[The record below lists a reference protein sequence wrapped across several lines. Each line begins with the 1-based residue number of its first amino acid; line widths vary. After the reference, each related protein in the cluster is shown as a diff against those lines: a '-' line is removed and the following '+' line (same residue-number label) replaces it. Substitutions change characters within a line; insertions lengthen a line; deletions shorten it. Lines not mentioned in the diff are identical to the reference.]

1 MRGNAGII
9 GPQQFQYTT
18 GASGNFS
25 IVDQYNL
32 KLQGKWP
39 ISPGPAPTGVDTE
52 TAFVGSLPA
61 RMITVSSSGDYT
73 GNWDVGEIQ
82 TSFTGTGRLY
92 LAAKVTSSPTYRND
106 IAVAGVQILSSDKS
120 TLEESWIFSAS
131 SGQNNWASANSQI
144 SGSSSSGLTFTPSN
158 ASSYSYYNLGTSA
171 YRTRWSLASYTSSTY
186 TGMADGI
193 SGSWDSS
200 IMSEGTDQVSQS
212 GGTYYAYREASGSTQ
227 YSSTIMRSPSRSW
240 SGDEWIRIA
249 YGITGPS
256 GVGLDYTDSL
266 FVGTY

>member
-9 GPQQFQYTT
+9 GPRQWPTQSDADGSFHL
-18 GASGNFS
+18 
-25 IVDQYNL
+25 VDVYNQRL
-32 KLQGKWP
+32 DNKWP

-52 TAFVGSLPA
+52 TAFVGSLPT

-82 TSFTGTGRLY
+82 TSFSGTGRLY

-120 TLEESWIFSAS
+120 TLEESWIFSMS
-131 SGQNNWASANSQI
+131 SGQSNWSSIYSQI
-144 SGSSSSGLTFTPSN
+144 SGSSSSGLNFTPSN
-158 ASSYSYYNLGTSA
+158 ASGYSYYILGTSA
-171 YRTRWSLASYTSSTY
+171 NRARWSLTSYTSSTY

-193 SGSWDSS
+193 SGGYDSS
-200 IMSEGTDQVSQS
+200 ILSLGTNQISQQGS
-212 GGTYYAYREASGSTQ
+212 TYYAYREASGSTR
-227 YSSTIMRSPSRSW
+227 YSSTLMRSPSRSW

>member
-9 GPQQFQYTT
+9 GPRQWPTKSDADGVFHL
-18 GASGNFS
+18 
-25 IVDQYNL
+25 VDVYNQRL
-32 KLQGKWP
+32 DDKWP
-39 ISPGPAPTGVDTE
+39 ISPGPLPTGDDTE

-82 TSFTGTGRLY
+82 TSFNQTGRLY
-92 LAAKVTSSPTYRND
+92 VAAKVTSSPTYRND

-131 SGQNNWASANSQI
+131 SGQNNWSSNYSQI
-144 SGSSSSGLTFTPSN
+144 GGSSSSGLTFTPSN
-158 ASSYSYYNLGTSA
+158 AAGYSYYSLGTSA
-171 YRTRWSLASYTSSTY
+171 NRARWSLTSYTSSTY

-193 SGSWDSS
+193 PSSWDSA
-200 IMSEGTDQVSQS
+200 IMTEGINQLSQS
-212 GGTYYAYREASGSTQ
+212 SSTYYAYREASGSTR

-240 SGDEWIRIA
+240 SGGEWIRIA

-266 FVGTY
+266 FIGTY